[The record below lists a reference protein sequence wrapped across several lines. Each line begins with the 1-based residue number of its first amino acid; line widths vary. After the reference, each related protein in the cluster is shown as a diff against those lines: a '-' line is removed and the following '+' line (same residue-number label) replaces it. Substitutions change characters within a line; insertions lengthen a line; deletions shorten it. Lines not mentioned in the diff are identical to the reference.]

1 MDFLNFSDALDECRF
16 SYGFAN
22 KAKGI
27 AKVVGIGVVNTA
39 IFTAK
44 TLPVAAEK
52 LKEQVEEQKKNHGK

>member
-1 MDFLNFSDALDECRF
+1 MDYFKFSDAVDEF
-16 SYGFAN
+16 SFTYGFGN
-22 KAKGI
+22 KVKGL

-52 LKEQVEEQKKNHGK
+52 LKEQVEEQKNKSGK